1 MNQIRTVAAS
11 MLLALAG
18 SSSMA
23 EGFKVPVANVD
34 WPTWQARRL
43 ALTAPMPAS
52 TFWVG
57 VGAGL
62 RQDGRISQLLLSDR
76 YFSAPSLQLDQG
88 SLRAS
93 MGLLVS
99 ERTTGLRLGNS
110 ALQAN
115 RALPYVGLGY
125 SGLSIKG
132 GWTLSADIGVVL
144 DNAAGATRFGS
155 AILGQQSFDSA
166 LRDMRLSPLMQLAVS
181 YAF

>member
-1 MNQIRTVAAS
+1 M
-11 MLLALAG
+11 
-18 SSSMA
+18 
-23 EGFKVPVANVD
+23 
-34 WPTWQARRL
+34 
-43 ALTAPMPAS
+43 
-52 TFWVG
+52 
-57 VGAGL
+57 
-62 RQDGRISQLLLSDR
+62 DGRISQLLLSDR

-132 GWTLSADIGVVL
+132 GWTLSADICVVL